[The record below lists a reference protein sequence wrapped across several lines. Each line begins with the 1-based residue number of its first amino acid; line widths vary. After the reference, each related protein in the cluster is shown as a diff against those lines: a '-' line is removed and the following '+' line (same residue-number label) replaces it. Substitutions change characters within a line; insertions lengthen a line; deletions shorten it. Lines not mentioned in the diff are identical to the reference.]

1 MSAGFAAA
9 DVAVSGSAK
18 MGVVSAYNITKAK
31 NEATF
36 KNKVVISFSG
46 SGTTDGGLAFGGK
59 VDADDAIAA
68 EAAGTSGSVFISGA
82 FGKITMGSVASG
94 DSAAVGQLASVGYN
108 GLGSGNSIG
117 YAADGGGF
125 GGLPGS
131 SLDATAAR
139 VLYTYSAG
147 ALTLNASSA
156 QLTANGATSYGI
168 GGSYAAGALTVGLG
182 YGIVDGATVTGLKAW
197 DVVGTVGQAAANS
210 TTLATAVL
218 VAVTPAGYYETKALD
233 ASVTDVSL
241 SAAYVMDNTTIKAI
255 YQQKTVE
262 ASATARTDAD
272 QAINIS
278 VAVAGV
284 TPTAL
289 TPIVT
294 AAVHGHDA
302 ISLKSTATS
311 MGLSVS
317 QKMDALTLTA
327 YGINTT
333 IDADSD
339 LSADNPTVSRYG
351 IGFAYNLGGGATVAG
366 GYAAVDA
373 MTPTAIAGVAAGLSG
388 ATAQNAFEKYTLTS
402 VTRNTFDLGINF
414 AF

>member
-18 MGVVSAYNITKAK
+18 MGVVSAYNKTTAK

-36 KNKVVISFSG
+36 KNNVVIKFSG

-82 FGKITMGSVASG
+82 FGKITMGSVDSG
-94 DSAAVGQLASVGYN
+94 DAASVGQLAGVGYTS
-108 GLGSGNSIG
+108 LSSGNSIS
-117 YAADGGGF
+117 YSADGGDL
-125 GGLPGS
+125 GGLPGTE
-131 SLDATAAR
+131 DATGAR

-182 YGIVDGATVTGLKAW
+182 YGVVDGAKLSGLKAW
-197 DVVGTVGQAAANS
+197 DVVGTIAQAAS
-210 TTLATAVL
+210 PTAINVN
-218 VAVTPAGYYETKALD
+218 VTPAGYYETKALD
-233 ASVTDVSL
+233 ASITDVSL

-272 QAINIS
+272 QSINITTLG
-278 VAVAGV
+278 A
-284 TPTAL
+284 TAL

-302 ISLKSTATS
+302 IALSSTATS

-351 IGFAYNLGGGATVAG
+351 IGFGYDLGGGATVKG

-373 MTPTAIAGVAAGLSG
+373 MTPTAIAGVVGT
-388 ATAQNAFEKYTLTS
+388 TAQNAFEKHTLTS
-402 VTRNTFDLGINF
+402 TTRNTFDLGINF
-414 AF
+414 SF